1 MIWVAMTIA
10 SVTGVGLILSV
21 LFQTTTAE
29 GFSASLGG
37 QETSRFQKGSKDE
50 MLDKVCK
57 VCAIVWILSMLMVSI
72 FWFQGQAPS
81 P

>member
-1 MIWVAMTIA
+1 MIYVAMAIA
-10 SVTGVGLILSV
+10 GITGVGLILSV

-50 MLDKVCK
+50 LLDKVCK
-57 VCAIVWILSMLMVSI
+57 ICAIVWIISMLFVSI
-72 FWFQGQAPS
+72 FWFQSQ
-81 P
+81 